1 MAETLKY
8 LGLDPRRPEVQ
19 ALWLLC
25 RRYRLDLIAHHAE
38 LIKTSGGWQPYV
50 TRDGMLEVAH
60 RSGVFDGMVTEDEHE
75 GETGWSA
82 TVSVFRRDMSHPFTY
97 RGGCGKHEPAAR
109 QGHGPEMALAR
120 AERRALRR
128 AFNLPTYDGADEPD
142 DAEVDLPAGIVPA
155 GRYPPPPPDGEVPAV
170 TGGDRPGRRVDRTSD
185 RIPPGVHDDAP
196 EARGLR

>member
-1 MAETLKY
+1 MADTLKY
-8 LGLDPRRPEVQ
+8 LGLDPARLEVQ

-25 RRYRLDLIAHHAE
+25 RRYRLDLLANHAE
-38 LIKTSGGWQPYV
+38 LIKTAGGWKPYI

-60 RSGVFDGMVTEDEHE
+60 RSGVFDGMVTESERE
-75 GETGWSA
+75 GEHGWAA
-82 TVSVFRRDMSHPFTY
+82 TVSVWRKDMSHPFTY
-97 RGGCGKHEPAAR
+97 RGGCGKIEPAAK

-142 DAEVDLPAGIVPA
+142 DADTVDA
-155 GRYPPPPPDGEVPAV
+155 GRYPPPPPEGEVPAV
-170 TGGDRPGRRVDRTSD
+170 TGGDRPRRRDADRMPD
-185 RIPPGVHDDAP
+185 HVHDDAP